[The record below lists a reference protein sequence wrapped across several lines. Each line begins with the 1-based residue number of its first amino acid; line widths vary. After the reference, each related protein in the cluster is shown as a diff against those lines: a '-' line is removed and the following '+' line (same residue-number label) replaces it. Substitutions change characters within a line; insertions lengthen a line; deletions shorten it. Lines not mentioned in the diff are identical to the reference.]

1 MSNEGWRTL
10 RMALFCAT
18 VIAVINLNA
27 NKVDWDELWQV
38 LQIAGGGA
46 AIWGPTLLK
55 GLINGKKNNSNCDD
69 STDSGGVSD
78 GSEGSS

>member
-10 RMALFCAT
+10 RMALFCVT

-27 NKVDWDELWQV
+27 NKIDWDELWQI

-46 AIWGPTLLK
+46 AIFGPTLLK
-55 GLINGKKNNSNCDD
+55 GLFSGKGNSNNSDGSNTPDD
-69 STDSGGVSD
+69 GVSD
-78 GSEGSS
+78 GS

>member
-27 NKVDWDELWQV
+27 NKIDWDELWQI
-38 LQIAGGGA
+38 LQIGGGGA
-46 AIWGPTLLK
+46 AIFGIPFLK
-55 GLINGKKNNSNCDD
+55 GLFGGKVKATRTNDD
-69 STDSGGVSD
+69 SDNPDGGVSD
-78 GSEGSS
+78 GS